1 MALRP
6 YSKPHAT
13 AAQRVTHLQSK
24 GLYIPDPSA
33 AAQSIDLIGYERLR
47 IYFISRRH
55 TNLSNRPFIPGT
67 TYQDILDIYEC
78 DQKLR
83 NACFSTVGQFEL
95 LFRNAVS
102 ETLSQGHGTHPYDD
116 VTAFGDPTKH
126 LDALQMFGKIY
137 KESKDPRAHHYRKT
151 YAPPLLPPIW
161 TMKEFLTFG
170 ATVRIFQCLSGP
182 NKTAIAQKF
191 GIPSDSVF
199 LNWVECL
206 VDLRNICAHH
216 GRLFNRVF
224 QKQPKTFIG
233 QNLPIARKNTLKAIL
248 ECLDYLLT
256 RRGVASM
263 VTADINQIISR
274 HTTVRPAEAGY

>member
-6 YSKPHAT
+6 YPKPHAT
-13 AAQRVTHLQSK
+13 AAQRVSHLQSN
-24 GLYIPDPSA
+24 GLHIPDLSA
-33 AAQSIDLIGYERLR
+33 AAHSIDLIGYERLR
-47 IYFISRRH
+47 IYCISRRDP
-55 TNLSNRPFIPGT
+55 NLANRPFISGT

-78 DQKLR
+78 DQHLR
-83 NACFSTVGQFEL
+83 EACFSAVGQFEI

-126 LDALQMFGKIY
+126 LETLQMFGNIY
-137 KESKDPRAHHYRKT
+137 QYSKDPRAHHYRKT
-151 YAPPLLPPIW
+151 YDTPLLPPIW

-170 ATVRIFQCLSGP
+170 ATARIFQRLSGP

-191 GIPSDSVF
+191 NIPSDAVF

-206 VDLRNICAHH
+206 VDLRNMCAHH
-216 GRLFNRVF
+216 DRLFNRTF
-224 QKQPKTFIG
+224 QKQPQYFKR
-233 QNLPIARKNTLKAIL
+233 QNLPAARKNTLKAIL

-256 RRGVASM
+256 SRGLPRA
-263 VTADINQIISR
+263 VTADVNQIISR
-274 HTTVRPAEAGY
+274 CPVVRPAEAGY